1 MTYLE
6 RHLGCQVE
14 LLRQANIMKQT
25 STVPSL
31 FINHIIGEGS
41 FDDRQTKV
49 ENTIGVIKRFRVEM
63 RFREFRNY
71 FRKLGCRRRQVGGR
85 VWFGFSGLDICK
97 EDFLVARNWLPI
109 T

>member
-31 FINHIIGEGS
+31 FIDNIIGERRL
-41 FDDRQTKV
+41 DNPQTKV
-49 ENTIGVIKRFRVEM
+49 ENTIRVIKRFRVEM
-63 RFREFRNY
+63 RFREFRDY

-85 VWFGFSGLDICK
+85 VWFRFSGLDICK
-97 EDFLVARNWLPI
+97 EDFLVARDWLPI